1 MKGIRKGI
9 SNPIKSKLTTLVVL
23 AMAPLLIIICYL
35 IYSLLNYSKAYE
47 EIVDNM
53 TVANNYNVYF
63 KESMDESLYKLVV
76 GYVTFD
82 NISSDSQLV
91 NPYIMIGQAVHDF
104 KSLMNDTERESRS
117 WLQSLLKNLDSL
129 KNKVDILKEN
139 IEEGGHYDENMQM
152 LESDVYILTDLVQ
165 DDIQYYIYYQTKDI
179 QELQQNLHRRVIFF
193 IIFWASIALL
203 IVIFVIIRA
212 IIISRGIITPLERLV
227 NATSRIATGDF
238 KNQVVVNSDDEI
250 SVLADSVNNMTEQ
263 LDVMVD
269 TIKEDEA
276 KMRHAELRLLQEQ
289 INPHFLY
296 NTLDTIVWLVES
308 GDNER
313 AIDVVMSL
321 SEFFRLSLSK
331 GQDIISIKEEEA
343 HVRSY
348 LNIQHVRYHDILEY
362 SIEID
367 PKIYIF
373 EIQKLTLQPLVE
385 NSLYHGIKYKRAKG
399 KILVK
404 GFLEEDRIVFLIED
418 DGVGIEKEAL
428 LRLQNDIAHKLEEKP
443 SGFGLTNVNQRIKMH
458 FGEEYGMEIS
468 STKGVGTTIRIVIP
482 AIPYSA
488 KKEIKDE

>member
-238 KNQVVVNSDDEI
+238 KNQVEVNSDDEI